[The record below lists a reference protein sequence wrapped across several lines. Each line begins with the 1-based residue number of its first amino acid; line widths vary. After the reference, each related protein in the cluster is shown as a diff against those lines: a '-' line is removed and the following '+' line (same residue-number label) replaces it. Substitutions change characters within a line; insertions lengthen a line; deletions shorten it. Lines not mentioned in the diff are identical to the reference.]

1 MQKTIFILED
11 EEDISLLLKHNFEKE
26 GFVVKAFM
34 EPESFL
40 QTLKKESFSVL
51 LLDLMLPQMSG
62 LEVLKLMKNDP
73 EKRNIPIIV
82 LTAKNTEFDKI
93 LGLEL
98 GADDYVT
105 KPFSVKEVIARVKAV
120 LRRFDTPTQNDSIFF
135 GDLHIN
141 LLSFSAFI
149 KNERLDL
156 TKTEFLILK
165 ELISHPNKVFS
176 REALLESLWGNEKFV
191 VDRTID
197 VHIKKLRDKLGVY
210 GEYLKTI
217 RGVGY
222 TFSK

>member
-1 MQKTIFILED
+1 MQKLIFILED
-11 EEDISLLLKHNFEKE
+11 EEDICFLLKHNLEKE
-26 GFVVKAFM
+26 GFVVKTFM
-34 EPESFL
+34 EPESFR
-40 QTLKKESFSVL
+40 QALKKENFSVL
-51 LLDLMLPQMSG
+51 LLDLMLPRMSG
-62 LEVLKLMKNDP
+62 LEILKLIKNDL
-73 EKRNIPIIV
+73 EKKHIPIII

-105 KPFSVKEVIARVKAV
+105 KPFSVKEVVARVKAV
-120 LRRFDTPTQNDSIFF
+120 LRRFEAPKQGDTISF
-135 GDLHIN
+135 GDLQIN

-165 ELISHPNKVFS
+165 ELISHPNHVFS

-197 VHIKKLRDKLGVY
+197 VHIKKLRDKLGSY